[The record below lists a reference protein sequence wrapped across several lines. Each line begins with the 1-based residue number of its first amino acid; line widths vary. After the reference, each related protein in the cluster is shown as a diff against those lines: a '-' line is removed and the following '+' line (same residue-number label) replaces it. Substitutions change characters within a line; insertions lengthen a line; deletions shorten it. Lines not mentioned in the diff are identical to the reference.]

1 MEKSKKVRSAYLQLM
16 QRGKFCVP
24 KMYNMIVYSNDYD
37 IYIILFTVTS
47 QLNRQMTNNIA
58 T

>member
-1 MEKSKKVRSAYLQLM
+1 MEKSKKVRSTYLQLM

-24 KMYNMIVYSNDYD
+24 KICNMILYSNDYD

>member
-24 KMYNMIVYSNDYD
+24 KMYNMILYSNDYD
-37 IYIILFTVTS
+37 IYIILLFYC
-47 QLNRQMTNNIA
+47 NITA
-58 T
+58 